1 MMSQLRG
8 EDQRKVLGSMVAED
22 IGVKAVKVGL
32 GHRPALIGETKV
44 PLPTQNNVIQQ
55 RDAQNFSAL
64 AKSLR

>member
-44 PLPTQNNVIQQ
+44 ALLAQNNVIQQ
-55 RDAQNFSAL
+55 CDAQNFGAL
-64 AKSLR
+64 TKSLR